1 LVNDTK
7 EVLGTLHTF
16 LNERRWV
23 GLPIKDHVED
33 TRPSGFSNDQLHVL
47 KTYPILGP
55 DSEYVNITDE
65 VRNTILVRNLTCAQ
79 EHINMMEDRAKDGY
93 YHILVTGDINS
104 GKSTFING
112 LLRQDILPSGERSLT
127 SAFVEIL
134 DARDLDG
141 KEEAHLCKKG
151 VEYDYRNEDT
161 FKREKVED
169 LYDIMYDWHDKHY
182 DTMYNII
189 KVYVDH
195 RRVHTNFLG
204 NNERKVRII
213 DSVGLNTDTYE
224 TLSLFK
230 KQQEIDVLIFIID
243 ARYGLTESSKNMMKS
258 YCEDRTQLF
267 VVITHLDCVCICKR
281 GKCQRSCK
289 EDCKQRMINAI
300 KEISPETVKLADK
313 LIHCVNPTKVPM
325 WDDASSSVVGE
336 MPSEWSTMETCLHTF
351 IYDQFDFHKLSPI
364 VNYLQ
369 KVMHDIK
376 LLASLNAV
384 ALAPMIDETTK
395 RIRQL
400 QDEIG
405 QLEGR
410 HDKAYIEAKNK
421 INETIS
427 DIRGHI
433 LWRVNVLREHPEHL
447 VSRDMIARIDMG
459 NADHKLRRL
468 LQEKWREIEGE
479 FNHKVNEFI
488 QNCINHI
495 NYLVEGLPRSSTHE
509 NFIPIKS
516 MLQNIHFDVSGFRK
530 PEKSWK
536 SIIEKTA
543 KNVFSG
549 LEQVSMNTWSRMM
562 YKTPM
567 NMLSKNT
574 KKNHKMIEGN
584 GEGSSTSSSENQTNG

>member
-1 LVNDTK
+1 
-7 EVLGTLHTF
+7 
-16 LNERRWV
+16 
-23 GLPIKDHVED
+23 
-33 TRPSGFSNDQLHVL
+33 
-47 KTYPILGP
+47 
-55 DSEYVNITDE
+55 
-65 VRNTILVRNLTCAQ
+65 
-79 EHINMMEDRAKDGY
+79 
-93 YHILVTGDINS
+93 
-104 GKSTFING
+104 
-112 LLRQDILPSGERSLT
+112 
-127 SAFVEIL
+127 
-134 DARDLDG
+134 
-141 KEEAHLCKKG
+141 
-151 VEYDYRNEDT
+151 
-161 FKREKVED
+161 
-169 LYDIMYDWHDKHY
+169 
-182 DTMYNII
+182 
-189 KVYVDH
+189 
-195 RRVHTNFLG
+195 
-204 NNERKVRII
+204 
-213 DSVGLNTDTYE
+213 
-224 TLSLFK
+224 
-230 KQQEIDVLIFIID
+230 
-243 ARYGLTESSKNMMKS
+243 
-258 YCEDRTQLF
+258 
-267 VVITHLDCVCICKR
+267 
-281 GKCQRSCK
+281 
-289 EDCKQRMINAI
+289 
-300 KEISPETVKLADK
+300 
-313 LIHCVNPTKVPM
+313 M

-536 SIIEKTA
+536 SIIEKCI
-543 KNVFSG
+543 FRFG
-549 LEQVSMNTWSRMM
+549 
-562 YKTPM
+562 
-567 NMLSKNT
+567 
-574 KKNHKMIEGN
+574 
-584 GEGSSTSSSENQTNG
+584 TS